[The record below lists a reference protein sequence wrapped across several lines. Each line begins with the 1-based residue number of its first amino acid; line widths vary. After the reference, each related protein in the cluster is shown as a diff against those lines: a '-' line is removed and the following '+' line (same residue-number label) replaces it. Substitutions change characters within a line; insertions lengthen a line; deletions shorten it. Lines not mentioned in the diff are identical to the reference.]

1 MLDLSCKFSKCE
13 GMKEVGIEGG
23 EGRLDRKRSGKHS
36 SCEADLLLRRWFWMG
51 NKHLRLSSHD
61 SSSDH
66 IRVHSPCDSTVT
78 SMDAI
83 YLTIM

>member
-1 MLDLSCKFSKCE
+1 
-13 GMKEVGIEGG
+13 
-23 EGRLDRKRSGKHS
+23 
-36 SCEADLLLRRWFWMG
+36 MG